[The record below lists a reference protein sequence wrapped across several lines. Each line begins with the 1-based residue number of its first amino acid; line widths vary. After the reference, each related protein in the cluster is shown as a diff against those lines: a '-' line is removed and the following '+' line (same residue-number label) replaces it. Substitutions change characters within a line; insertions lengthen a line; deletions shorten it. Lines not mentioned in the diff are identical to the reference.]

1 MAQMVGVHVSEIEL
15 AENVRTLRS
24 LLIETR
30 IIELAN
36 KRRLHSLLQHHNFSF
51 HSSSTFS
58 SDKDDVADHEYA
70 LQWTPI
76 ERLTAFERLRTSL
89 FDKGDEKGKR
99 VIDVTKLGALER
111 HIFIEKLIKN
121 IEDDNLRLLR
131 KIRKRINK

>member
-1 MAQMVGVHVSEIEL
+1 MVGVSEIEL
-15 AENVRTLRS
+15 AENARTLRS

-58 SDKDDVADHEYA
+58 SDKDDVADEYA
-70 LQWTPI
+70 IQWPPI
-76 ERLTAFERLRTSL
+76 ERLPAFERLRTSL

-131 KIRKRINK
+131 KIRKRTNK

>member
-1 MAQMVGVHVSEIEL
+1 MAQMVGASEIEL
-15 AENVRTLRS
+15 AENARTLRS

-30 IIELAN
+30 TIELAN
-36 KRRLHSLLQHHNFSF
+36 KRRLHPLLQHHNFSF
-51 HSSSTFS
+51 HSSFTFS

-70 LQWTPI
+70 LQGAPI
-76 ERLTAFERLRTSL
+76 ERLPAFERLRTSL

-111 HIFIEKLIKN
+111 HNFIEKLIKN
-121 IEDDNLRLLR
+121 IEDNNLRLLR